1 MDVITD
7 PRVGGKFKQEFVFY
21 KGSLQLYL
29 KSMKSLGKVVVFIF
43 ATLALNAQE
52 LRFGL
57 RPIQYVSE
65 SKGPYVDFYSTL
77 DASTVAFE
85 KGADSLWHA
94 RFKVAISF
102 EGKIDVVLFE
112 LSSEDSASSAPL
124 MLQKSTFTLEAEN
137 ALLKR
142 PLEVYLYDEVISRD
156 WTFRDTLE
164 LPNEDFWLAQPILLN
179 NVTEVPAN
187 YVKRGL
193 PIVPVASLGVPV
205 FENEEVLSIYAEAF
219 IGNGKYILQY
229 KLTDSFGNLIPG
241 TSGYMRCN
249 QGSTPLYN
257 KLNFASQKSGQYEFN
272 VVMLDSTGTAVME
285 RSSPFYWYNDKVDN
299 SAWDGP
305 EASISRVMFEKG
317 WGYWNKVNEYLRM
330 IAPVASFSERRILSN
345 LKDSDDTARI
355 AQFIVNFWREKNPS
369 DPLGEWKGYQTV
381 VQKVDQE
388 FGTRTVR
395 GYRTQ
400 MGRVFLQYGAPSL
413 VEERPFDGRNYPY
426 QVWQYDQ
433 LISSSTPVQQN
444 QIFIFV
450 DQELIG
456 RQYTLIHSSALG
468 EVKDHKWQ
476 YHLTRHTNTGA
487 DIDATSTQYS
497 RDNFGERISNSI
509 IIGNQGTWFDR
520 FNY

>member
-1 MDVITD
+1 MNS
-7 PRVGGKFKQEFVFY
+7 F
-21 KGSLQLYL
+21 
-29 KSMKSLGKVVVFIF
+29 GKVVICIF
-43 ATLALNAQE
+43 MTLALDGQE

-57 RPIQYVSE
+57 RPIQYISE

-85 KGADSLWHA
+85 RGVDSLWYA
-94 RFKVAISF
+94 KFKAAISY
-102 EGKIDVVLFE
+102 EGKVDVVRFE
-112 LSSEDSASSAPL
+112 FSSKDSASSAPL
-124 MLQKSTFTLEAEN
+124 MLQKSTFTHEADN

-142 PLEVYLYDEVISRD
+142 PLEVYLYDEVSKRD

-164 LPNEDFWLAQPILLN
+164 LPNEHFWLAQPLLLSN
-179 NVTEVPAN
+179 LIEVPSN
-187 YVKRGL
+187 YLKRGL
-193 PIVPVASLGVPV
+193 AIVPMASLGVPV
-205 FENEEVLSIYAEAF
+205 FDNEEDLSIYTEAF
-219 IGNGKYILQY
+219 VGDGKYILQY
-229 KLTDSFGNLIPG
+229 KLLDSYGNIISG
-241 TSGYMRCN
+241 TSGFMSCTK
-249 QGSTPLYN
+249 GSTPLYN
-257 KLNFASQKSGQYEFN
+257 KLNFQSQKSGQYVFN
-272 VVMLDSTGTAVME
+272 VVMLDSTGSTVME
-285 RSSPFYWYNDKVDN
+285 RNSPFYWFNYEVDK
-299 SAWDGP
+299 SLWDGP
-305 EASISRVMFEKG
+305 KTSISRIKFEKS
-317 WGYWNKVNEYLRM
+317 WGYWNNVNEYLRM
-330 IAPVASFSERRILSN
+330 IAPIASFSERRILSN
-345 LKDSDDTARI
+345 LKDSNDTARI

-369 DPLGEWKGYQTV
+369 NPLGEWKGYQNV
-381 VQKVDQE
+381 VEKVDE
-388 FGTRTVR
+388 EYGTRTIR
-395 GYRTQ
+395 GYRTH

-456 RQYTLIHSSALG
+456 RQYTLIHSSAIG
-468 EVKDHKWQ
+468 EIKDHKWQ
-476 YHLTRHTNTGA
+476 YHLTRHTNAGA